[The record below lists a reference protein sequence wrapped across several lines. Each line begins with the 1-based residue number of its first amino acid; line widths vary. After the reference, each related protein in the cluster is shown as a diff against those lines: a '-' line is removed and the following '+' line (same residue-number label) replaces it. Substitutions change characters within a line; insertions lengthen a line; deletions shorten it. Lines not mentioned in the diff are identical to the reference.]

1 MSIVRL
7 RFSPSPAHV
16 RTARLVAVACGRRAG
31 VDVNRLEELK
41 LAVGEACARAVA
53 RHHRCGLADL
63 VLLELIDDA
72 GFEVRVFDYA
82 PSEMSVRGDES
93 RAGES
98 LGGQGDPEEAVVAEA
113 GVALLA
119 ESADVF
125 NVTPGVSG
133 RGSQVSLWWSTSTA
147 ASQHRGSS

>member
-1 MSIVRL
+1 MPTVRL

-31 VDVNRLEELK
+31 VAVGRLEELK

-53 RHHRCGLADL
+53 RHHR
-63 VLLELIDDA
+63 VHSTELILVELVDDT

-82 PSEMSVRGDES
+82 PVNMHDPGTASEQNAYTHLPEGADP
-93 RAGES
+93 
-98 LGGQGDPEEAVVAEA
+98 GDPEEIAAAEA

-119 ESADVF
+119 ESADVLT
-125 NVTPGVSG
+125 VTPGPEG
-133 RGSQVSLWWSTSTA
+133 IGSQVSLWWPTES
-147 ASQHRGSS
+147 